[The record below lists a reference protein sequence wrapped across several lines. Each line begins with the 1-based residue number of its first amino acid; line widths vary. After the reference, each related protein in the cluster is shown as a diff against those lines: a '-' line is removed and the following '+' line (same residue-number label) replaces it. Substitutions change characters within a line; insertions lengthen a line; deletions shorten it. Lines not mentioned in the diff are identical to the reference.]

1 MTDKPR
7 YRIRANTA
15 ALSSLQWW
23 IVGVATLVFAF
34 GVVLALTGRAALA
47 AMLMGLAVLVNIFTV
62 VSATE
67 RGTSK

>member
-7 YRIRANTA
+7 YRIRANTP

-23 IVGVATLVFAF
+23 IVGVAILVFAF
-34 GVVLALTGRAALA
+34 GVVIALTGRAGLA
-47 AMLMGLAVLVNIFTV
+47 ALLMGLAFLVNILTV
-62 VSATE
+62 VRATE